1 MDFMFEN
8 LQTYQKALDFAD
20 RMSRLAA

>member
-1 MDFMFEN
+1 MAFMFEN